1 MHATQT
7 HDRPLLLVASP
18 RDETAAGVDRAPRA
32 TAAVTAGLTAAA
44 MAAFAA
50 NALLARLAL
59 TTSTI
64 DPAGYT
70 SIRLLSTGVVL
81 GAFGLAMPK
90 RRSGP
95 MKVEGSGGWLSPTLL
110 LVSTLAS
117 VAGLARLT
125 ASTGALIFFV
135 VAQATMSGAGLMRG
149 ERPARSQWIGMLA
162 AFAGL
167 AWMLAPGM
175 RGPSP
180 EGAALVVVAG
190 VSWGLYSLR
199 GRTAADAFAV
209 TRQNYLWCLPVAA
222 PAVALLLPS
231 LELSWHLLA
240 APIVS
245 GAVST
250 SLGSVMWYA
259 AARRLS
265 ATRAATVQLSVPVLS
280 AIGGMLLLG
289 EPASTRLLLAGS
301 LVLAGTAVAVAG
313 RDARPGR

>member
-7 HDRPLLLVASP
+7 HDRPLLLSASLS
-18 RDETAAGVDRAPRA
+18 DGAAAAIDRSSRA
-32 TAAVTAGLTAAA
+32 ATAVTAALTIAA

-95 MKVEGSGGWLSPTLL
+95 MKVEGSGGWLSPSLL

-135 VAQATMSGAGLMRG
+135 VAQATMSGAGLIRG

-190 VSWGLYSLR
+190 VSWDS
-199 GRTAADAFAV
+199 
-209 TRQNYLWCLPVAA
+209 TRCVAA
-222 PAVALLLPS
+222 RQPTPLP
-231 LELSWHLLA
+231 L
-240 APIVS
+240 PGKTTC
-245 GAVST
+245 GACP
-250 SLGSVMWYA
+250 W
-259 AARRLS
+259 RRRRS
-265 ATRAATVQLSVPVLS
+265 PCCC
-280 AIGGMLLLG
+280 
-289 EPASTRLLLAGS
+289 PASSCRGTSWQRQSS
-301 LVLAGTAVAVAG
+301 LVPSPPASAA
-313 RDARPGR
+313 